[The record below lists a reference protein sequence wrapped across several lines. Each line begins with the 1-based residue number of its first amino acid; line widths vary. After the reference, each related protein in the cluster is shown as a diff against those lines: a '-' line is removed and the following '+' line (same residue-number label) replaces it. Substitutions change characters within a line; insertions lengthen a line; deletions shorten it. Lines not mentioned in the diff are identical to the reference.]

1 MRLGPLTPLSAANFA
16 PGPAGLCRIQ
26 LGPHVN
32 RADPGIPG
40 GTGLKERATSPR
52 AANRPR
58 IPSSTTPRPTA
69 SPRPAR
75 TFGQV
80 RAALGMTGGAGPR
93 GTNWQVLSDPKFR
106 LYFAGSVISNFGT
119 WLQNT
124 AQVVLAYQLTH
135 SVLAVGLVTC
145 AQFTSPLLLGPWAA
159 VLTHRIGTWRALMVT
174 QIAST
179 VIAALLTALEFSG
192 TLTVH
197 WLFGCALAIG
207 LFFTFALPAMSVTV
221 AGLFSGSTADRA
233 EVRKRAMAM
242 DSVSYNLGRAV
253 APVVSVLIFT
263 SIGFGW
269 AFALNAGSYL
279 LFTIVLMWLRPRGS
293 RPAPDR
299 SRVGNGLH
307 IALHE
312 PRIMVLLLMVAAVT
326 VAADPILVLGPALAG
341 HFHSSAD
348 WSGIFI
354 AALGAGNVLGSL
366 RPSRRRPPSIRRA
379 AAVLAMLALTMM
391 IFANAPSIWLSAAAA
406 FGAGMACLL
415 AGATARSLLLECAA
429 TDEKRQAAVMAA
441 WAVAWAGSKPIASLA
456 DGSLASLIGVRATG
470 ILLALP
476 ALLPALVLILLHTRN
491 NLPGATR
498 WSGWLADAKG
508 HH

>member
-1 MRLGPLTPLSAANFA
+1 
-16 PGPAGLCRIQ
+16 
-26 LGPHVN
+26 VN

-40 GTGLKERATSPR
+40 GTGLKERASSAG

-58 IPSSTTPRPTA
+58 IPSSATPRPTA
-69 SPRPAR
+69 SLRSAR
-75 TFGQV
+75 LLGQV

-93 GTNWQVLSDPKFR
+93 STNWQVLKHRKFR

-179 VIAALLTALEFSG
+179 MIAALLAALKLSG
-192 TLTVH
+192 TLNVQ

-207 LFFTFALPAMSVTV
+207 LCFTFALPAMSVTV
-221 AGLFSGSTADRA
+221 AGLFPGSPDDPAVIEA
-233 EVRKRAMAM
+233 RKRAMGM
-242 DSVSYNLGRAV
+242 DSVSYNLGRAAGPV
-253 APVVSVLIFT
+253 ASVLIFT
-263 SIGFGW
+263 TIGFGW

-279 LFTIVLMWLRPRGS
+279 LFTIVLVRLRPRGP

-299 SRVGNGLH
+299 SRVGNGLR
-307 IALHE
+307 IAWNE
-312 PRIMVLLLMVAAVT
+312 PRIMVLLLMVAAIT
-326 VAADPILVLGPALAG
+326 VAADPILVLGPALADR
-341 HFHSSAD
+341 FHASAD

-354 AALGAGNVLGSL
+354 AALGAGNVLGSF

-379 AAVLAMLALTMM
+379 AAVLAMLAVTMM

-406 FGAGMACLL
+406 FAAGTACLL
-415 AGATARSLLLECAA
+415 AGASARSLLLDCGGI
-429 TDEKRQAAVMAA
+429 DEKRQAAVMAA
-441 WAVAWAGSKPIASLA
+441 WAVAWAGSKPIASFA
-456 DGSLASLIGVRATG
+456 DGGLASLIGVRATG

-491 NLPGATR
+491 NTRNNLPGATR

-508 HH
+508 HN